1 MCTIVI
7 YNSRILIRSPQVLV
21 PACINEIYKI
31 HVFKFL
37 LKHYWLMVKANVVRK
52 FEGHEEYFSSA
63 FVCREIVKLWI
74 YFRKKS
80 TICRDA

>member
-1 MCTIVI
+1 
-7 YNSRILIRSPQVLV
+7 
-21 PACINEIYKI
+21 
-31 HVFKFL
+31 
-37 LKHYWLMVKANVVRK
+37 MVKANVVRK